1 MPAEP
6 LITLAAGDLIVDV
19 APQLGGRVAR
29 FDHKVGGAR
38 QPIFTPITDLGQD
51 PVGPILGGCYPLVPF
66 SNRIAGGRLAVA
78 AESHRLAI
86 NEPARGHALHGHGA
100 WRPWQV
106 TARTDRRVD
115 LTYTHDAGAA
125 GWIWPYRAEM
135 SLSLTARALT
145 WRLAVTNLHPS
156 RAMPAGLGLHPY
168 FADRDDG
175 LLAGVVQTHWPAG
188 ADRIPAGPEPVPADL
203 PLDGSRPLPRGVDV
217 GFGGWAGQ
225 AALAS
230 AAGGWRVMM
239 TGDAL
244 FSHLVVYTPPGRGF
258 FCVEPVSHA
267 VDGFNLAARGV
278 AGTGRRDLAPGESL
292 AGAVTFTVELAA
304 G

>member
-38 QPIFTPITDLGQD
+38 QPIFTPITDLDQD
-51 PVGPILGGCYPLVPF
+51 PAAPISGGCYPLVPF

-106 TARTDRRVD
+106 TARTNRRAD
-115 LTYTHDAGAA
+115 LTYAHDAGAV

-175 LLAGVVQTHWPAG
+175 LLAGVVETIWPAG
-188 ADRIPAGPEPVPADL
+188 ADRIPAARRRCRPICRWT
-203 PLDGSRPLPRGVDV
+203 GSRPLPRG
-217 GFGGWAGQ
+217 GGCRFRRLGR
-225 AALAS
+225 
-230 AAGGWRVMM
+230 AGGAGLGRRWLARDDA
-239 TGDAL
+239 GDDV
-244 FSHLVVYTPPGRGF
+244 FDHLVVYTPPDRGF

-292 AGAVTFTVELAA
+292 AGAVTFTVERAI